1 MAGPVKGPSA
11 GTAEAATGTED
22 SEAAAG
28 GGGGVSSGGS
38 EDSSCSG
45 SAGFRLFCSRSS
57 AAFCFSDNALLA
69 DLLSDLSESGIA
81 PASMSL
87 PSSPAGTLL
96 CSLAGGAALALA
108 LELLLAFRF
117 LRPNSSMSSSSEF
130 H

>member
-11 GTAEAATGTED
+11 GTAEAETGTED

-38 EDSSCSG
+38 EDSSCSGSG

-69 DLLSDLSESGIA
+69 DLLSDLSESGAA

-96 CSLAGGAALALA
+96 CSLAC
-108 LELLLAFRF
+108 
-117 LRPNSSMSSSSEF
+117 
-130 H
+130 